1 MCKKLSALPPG
12 DIALPLQLQKRPAPW
27 SYSSSKFISTPNFRD
42 GADIMYHCIPPGK
55 PEYALFQ

>member
-42 GADIMYHCIPPGK
+42 GADIM
-55 PEYALFQ
+55 